1 MTGRPD
7 RPEAARADGAQS
19 PPDQARPDAARPLPD
34 GSDAGDERRADALR
48 SGLDAYELTDEDLE
62 LLEAADEPS
71 GPSAAPPLPVL
82 AVVGRPNVGKSTLVN
97 RIVGRRVAVVQDTPG
112 VTRDRV
118 SYPASWNG
126 RDFTLVDTGGWELDA
141 AGIHASVAR
150 QSEAAVQAA
159 DAVVLV
165 VDATVGIAD
174 ADADIVRMLRRS
186 GRPVVLA
193 ANKVDSAVQESDAAV
208 LWGLGLGEPHP
219 VSAMHGRGM
228 GTLLDA
234 VLAALPEES
243 AAAGPSPAGGPR
255 RIAILG
261 RPNVGKSSLLNRLAQ
276 AERVVVDPLA
286 GTTRDPVDETVEL
299 DGRPW
304 TFVDTAGVRRRVR
317 QAKGADFYASLR
329 TQAALE
335 KAELGLVLLD
345 ASEPLTE
352 QDVRVM
358 QQVID
363 AGRALVLVCNKWD
376 LVSGDRRAELDREM
390 ERELVQI
397 RWAERVNLSAKTGW
411 HANRL
416 TRAMQTA
423 LDSWDRR
430 IPTGRLNSFLGE
442 LAAAHPH
449 PVRGGR
455 QPRILFATPPAAL
468 RPVRQRLSGGRIP
481 ALHREP
487 AARALRL
494 PGDAHTDI
502 GAGARAQEAPVG
514 RQGSRLPW
522 LARQRAAPSTA
533 GRRASAPAASGAQDD
548 VLGRLAGDEV
558 FGLAAKEG

>member
-1 MTGRPD
+1 MT
-7 RPEAARADGAQS
+7 AARHYEHPGAEEIELTRVLFALS
-19 PPDQARPDAARPLPD
+19 DPLRLAMVRHLAAVAAEVDSLELGPDLPRSTLTHHTRLLRESGVTLTRASGRKCLIRLRTEDLQARF
-34 GSDAGDERRADALR
+34 
-48 SGLDAYELTDEDLE
+48 
-62 LLEAADEPS
+62 
-71 GPSAAPPLPVL
+71 
-82 AVVGRPNVGKSTLVN
+82 
-97 RIVGRRVAVVQDTPG
+97 PG
-112 VTRDRV
+112 
-118 SYPASWNG
+118 
-126 RDFTLVDTGGWELDA
+126 
-141 AGIHASVAR
+141 
-150 QSEAAVQAA
+150 
-159 DAVVLV
+159 
-165 VDATVGIAD
+165 
-174 ADADIVRMLRRS
+174 
-186 GRPVVLA
+186 
-193 ANKVDSAVQESDAAV
+193 
-208 LWGLGLGEPHP
+208 
-219 VSAMHGRGM
+219 
-228 GTLLDA
+228 LLDA

-455 QPRILFATPPAAL
+455 QPRILFATQPSVRPPRFVL
-468 RPVRQRLSGGRIP
+468 F
-481 ALHREP
+481 
-487 AARALRL
+487 
-494 PGDAHTDI
+494 
-502 GAGARAQEAPVG
+502 
-514 RQGSRLPW
+514 
-522 LARQRAAPSTA
+522 
-533 GRRASAPAASGAQDD
+533 ASGFLEA
-548 VLGRLAGDEV
+548 GYRRFIENRLRER
-558 FGLAAKEG
+558 FGFPGTPIQISVRVRERRKRR